1 MKYLEYISH
10 WKYSKL
16 WIIHSVLIKDNKVW
30 SWEFQ
35 YPLISKWKFHI
46 YDIKEWKNDIKE
58 EIRTFKIK
66 DFDLEPYR
74 YIEIRWINCVEI
86 LDKIVRENKAWI
98 IIPLQFYIY
107 RRLNFAFLWIF
118 VTLILM
124 ISTFLY
130 WYYWFSY
137 SEEEFLEINDELCQ
151 E

>member
-1 MKYLEYISH
+1 MIYLEYYSH

-16 WIIHSVLIKDNKVW
+16 WIIHSVLINWEEVW
-30 SWEFQ
+30 SWTFQ
-35 YPLISKWKFHI
+35 YPFFSKWHFTVHDK
-46 YDIKEWKNDIKE
+46 KNWLSDIKE
-58 EIRTFKIK
+58 EIREQEID

-74 YIEIRWINCVEI
+74 YTEIRGINCVEI

-107 RRLNFAFLWIF
+107 RRLYFAFLWIF
-118 VTLILM
+118 ITLILM
-124 ISTFLY
+124 ILTFLY

-137 SEEEFLEINDELCQ
+137 SEEEFLEINNEICL

>member
-1 MKYLEYISH
+1 MKYIEYVSH
-10 WKYSKL
+10 GKYSKIG
-16 WIIHSVLIKDNKVW
+16 IIHSVLIKQNIVW

-35 YPLISKWKFHI
+35 YPIFSKWKFHI
-46 YDIKEWKNDIKE
+46 YSLEEWQKDVQ
-58 EIRTFKIK
+58 EIIREQELT

-74 YIEIRWINCVEI
+74 YTEIRGINCVEI

-107 RRLNFAFLWIF
+107 RRLYFVFLWIF
-118 VTLILM
+118 ITLILM
-124 ISTFLY
+124 TWTFLY

-137 SEEEFLEINDELCQ
+137 SEEEFLQLNDETCQ